1 VSRARLGKEDI
12 LAEKRGKT
20 TQEVCDLLNISY
32 ERLMAIVHT
41 RRGGFP
47 VEIKKEQ
54 GKLVWS
60 RRAIV
65 AVRRIVEEM
74 DGKRERQE
82 TAEARRY
89 REAVVGLG
97 KVARE
102 LERLARNLRE
112 VHRGLRAN
120 APTVLTKIHSL
131 PGRGLRLVMPLGVL
145 LSPGGRSGWKAAFS
159 EARLETRPQQ
169 TRQKAVLAMQ
179 EMLEAEYQRLATDP
193 QLDPSRW
200 EVLDQI
206 IYRDGSRS

>member
-1 VSRARLGKEDI
+1 M
-12 LAEKRGKT
+12 AEKRGKT

-32 ERLMAIVHT
+32 ERLMGILHT

-47 VEIKKEQ
+47 VDIKKER
-54 GKLVWS
+54 GRLVWS

-65 AVRRIVEEM
+65 ALRRIVEEM
-74 DGKRERQE
+74 DAQRERGE
-82 TAEARRY
+82 TAQSRLY

-112 VHRGLRAN
+112 VHKGLRAN
-120 APTVLTKIHSL
+120 APTTLAKVHSL
-131 PGRGLRLVMPLGVL
+131 PGPGLRLLMPLGLL
-145 LSPGGRSGWKAAFS
+145 LSPAGRSGWKAAFP

-169 TRQKAVLAMQ
+169 TRQKAVLVMQ
-179 EMLEAEYQRLATDP
+179 EMLVAEYQRLAADP
-193 QLDPSRW
+193 AQDPSRW

-206 IYRDGSRS
+206 IVREGSRA

>member
-1 VSRARLGKEDI
+1 M
-12 LAEKRGKT
+12 AEERGKT

-32 ERLMAIVHT
+32 ERLMGILHT

-47 VEIKKEQ
+47 VKIRKEQ

-65 AVRRIVEEM
+65 ALRRIVEEM
-74 DGKRERQE
+74 DGQRERGE
-82 TAEARRY
+82 TAQSRLY

-120 APTVLTKIHSL
+120 APTVLTKVHSL

-145 LSPGGRSGWKAAFS
+145 LSPAGQSGWKAAFP
-159 EARLETRPQQ
+159 EARLETRSKQ
-169 TRQKAVLAMQ
+169 TRQKAILAMQ
-179 EMLEAEYQRLATDP
+179 EILVAEYHRLAADP
-193 QLDPSRW
+193 AQDPSRW

-206 IYRDGSRS
+206 IFRDGSRS